1 MMRAAAVARV
11 LTSTAV
17 VMMATT
23 AVCGAASPAQP
34 AGAPTFLGS
43 AACGGCHGGEMAAWR
58 GSHHDLAMEEATAE
72 TVLGTST
79 TSASRMPA

>member
-1 MMRAAAVARV
+1 
-11 LTSTAV
+11 
-17 VMMATT
+17 
-23 AVCGAASPAQP
+23 
-34 AGAPTFLGS
+34 
-43 AACGGCHGGEMAAWR
+43 MAAWR